1 MRLLSKALNYALP
14 TIKLNYGDYRTP
26 FQLFYP
32 EIWKLPTEDH
42 EWEGKKTDNKKEA
55 YSSFDNYRF
64 WDKLN
69 FSKEENMA
77 LKGKCSNKNIV
88 VQKVYKGNSVVLV
101 KRADYVKR
109 IKELLSDVGLKRL
122 LLNLEINIVLQ
133 YGGILIDFLKQ
144 IKNYITMDLY

>member
-1 MRLLSKALNYALP
+1 MNYALP

-69 FSKEENMA
+69 FSKGEHMA
-77 LKGKCSNKNIV
+77 LKDICSNKNFV
-88 VQKVYKGNSVVLV
+88 VQKVYRGNSVVLV
-101 KRADYVKR
+101 KRADYVR
-109 IKELLSDVGLKRL
+109 KELLSDVGLKRL
-122 LLNLEINIVLQ
+122 LLNLETNIGLQ
-133 YGGILIDFLKQ
+133 YGDISIDFLKQ

>member
-1 MRLLSKALNYALP
+1 
-14 TIKLNYGDYRTP
+14 
-26 FQLFYP
+26 
-32 EIWKLPTEDH
+32 
-42 EWEGKKTDNKKEA
+42 
-55 YSSFDNYRF
+55 
-64 WDKLN
+64 
-69 FSKEENMA
+69 MA